1 MRNEI
6 RGGRSVSLV
15 ILFCS
20 ILLLSGCGGDEQE
33 TQEQVSSYVYVAK
46 QLATS
51 YSNME
56 AAKAAGVLAEMK
68 EDLDLVCDILENMS
82 EKQAA
87 AIIQEMDSEYAA
99 QITKKI
105 SAVD

>member
-1 MRNEI
+1 MM
-6 RGGRSVSLV
+6 L
-15 ILFCS
+15 
-20 ILLLSGCGGDEQE
+20 Q
-33 TQEQVSSYVYVAK
+33 
-46 QLATS
+46 
-51 YSNME
+51 
-56 AAKAAGVLAEMK
+56 EMK